1 MLWAPAVGRWD
12 PVDRGGGCRCRHDGA
27 NQYEETGTPVS
38 DVSQLLGHTNIAT
51 TSRYLRNKRRR
62 MAQLAVNRLD
72 HARAEAA
79 QARALAAELETADN
93 VSPDEPTRSH

>member
-1 MLWAPAVGRWD
+1 VALVASVGLEGLQMRD
-12 PVDRGGGCRCRHDGA
+12 MRHEGA

-62 MAQLAVNRLD
+62 MAQLAVDRLD
-72 HARAEAA
+72 QARADAA
-79 QARALAAELETADN
+79 QARALAAETTAADD
-93 VSPDEPTRSH
+93 PTTEPPTRSRSH